1 MPRMVVPF
9 EPRTETENGG
19 GDAVLAVA
27 PEEFRKIIE
36 SNQHLLEYLL
46 RLPID
51 KLGLPKYIDKP
62 SRKLGDDKTPNY
74 IYPSTDKG
82 VFVHILYSPT
92 DSRNSYIPVEPSS
105 TRDFTPL
112 VKEVEQKL
120 LDLRGNL
127 AQFVAS
133 DDRKQQLLQWVSSVT
148 GVAGEQQSAEI
159 IPPDSDGKTKKAK
172 PSRVKKLLLSRHEL
186 EALTYLYMREKYGL
200 GALQPL
206 IADPYIEDIS
216 CSGTGHVFIEHK
228 IFKALKSAVVFD
240 EADDLDQFVLW
251 LSERIKKPITFRN
264 PISDA
269 TLPDGSRINMVYGS
283 HISKRGS
290 NFTIRK
296 FAGVPTSIF
305 ELVDFGSINYLMLAY
320 LSLAIGNGM
329 NVFVSGETASGKTT
343 LLNALTAFIHPLAKV
358 VTIED
363 TPELQ
368 VPHKNWIREVVQTTK
383 TDDKS
388 NAVNMF
394 DLLRAALRQRP
405 NQIIVGEIRGPEGNV
420 AFQAMQTGHAVM
432 ATFHAASV
440 EKLIQRITGNPIS
453 VPKTYVDNLN
463 VVILTSAV
471 KLPNGK
477 MGRRVLGINEIVS
490 YDSSFDAFT
499 FIESFHW
506 NEINDTF
513 EFPGYMTSEILENR
527 IAPKFGAANKN
538 KHWIYS
544 ELNRRAKIL
553 EKLHKEQK
561 ITDFYAVLDVLS
573 KAQRQGLF

>member
-1 MPRMVVPF
+1 MPF
-9 EPRTETENGG
+9 EGIEHPASGRMTETALLN
-19 GDAVLAVA
+19 AV
-27 PEEFRKIIE
+27 PDDFRDVIG
-36 SNQHLLEYLL
+36 NNPHLLEYLL
-46 RLPID
+46 RLRLD
-51 KLGLPKYIDKP
+51 ELGIPKYLNKI
-62 SRKLGDDKTPNY
+62 SRNLGDDKKPNY
-74 IYPSTDKG
+74 IYPSNDEG
-82 VFVHILYSPT
+82 VFVHILFNTT
-92 DSRNSYIPVEPSS
+92 DSRHSYIPIEPSS
-105 TRDFTPL
+105 TRDFMPL
-112 VKEVEQKL
+112 VRSVEHKL
-120 LDLRGNL
+120 LELRSELSN
-127 AQFVAS
+127 VVTS
-133 DDRKQQLLQWVSSVT
+133 DNRQEQLLEWIFSVT
-148 GVAGEQQSAEI
+148 TSPGRQELPNRNPGIRSRRR
-159 IPPDSDGKTKKAK
+159 KATGF
-172 PSRVKKLLLSRHEL
+172 KKL
-186 EALTYLYMREKYGL
+186 ALTRQEMDGLRYLYMRDKYGL

-206 IADPYIEDIS
+206 IADPNIEDIS
-216 CSGTGHVFIEHK
+216 CSGLGHVFIEHK
-228 IFKALKSAVVFD
+228 VFKALKSALVFED
-240 EADDLDQFVLW
+240 IDDLDQFVLW
-251 LSERIKKPITFRN
+251 LAERIKKPITFRN

-269 TLPDGSRINMVYGS
+269 TLPDGSRINMVFGKN
-283 HISKRGS
+283 ISKRGS

-343 LLNALTAFIHPLAKV
+343 LLNAVTAFIHPLAKV

-463 VVILTSAV
+463 IVLLTSMV

-499 FIESFHW
+499 FIEVFHW

-527 IAPKFGAANKN
+527 IAPKFGVANRN

-553 EKLHKEQK
+553 EKLHKEQG
-561 ITDFYAVLDVLS
+561 ITDFYAILDVLS
-573 KAQRQGLF
+573 KAQREGLF

>member
-1 MPRMVVPF
+1 MPRMVMPFDSLDAAAPKMTAGELLNAVPDDF
-9 EPRTETENGG
+9 KKVIDTY
-19 GDAVLAVA
+19 
-27 PEEFRKIIE
+27 
-36 SNQHLLEYLL
+36 QHLLEYLL
-46 RLPID
+46 RLPLHKVGI
-51 KLGLPKYIDKP
+51 PKYYPKI
-62 SRKLGDDKTPNY
+62 SRKLGDDKQPNY
-74 IYPSTDKG
+74 IYPSQDEG
-82 VFVHILYSPT
+82 VFVHILFHPT
-92 DSRNSYIPVEPSS
+92 DSRHSYIPVEPSS
-105 TRDFTPL
+105 TKDFTPL
-112 VKEVEQKL
+112 VKAVEHAL
-120 LDLRGNL
+120 LELRGKL
-127 AQFVAS
+127 GALVTGE
-133 DDRKQQLLQWVSSVT
+133 DRKQQLLDWVTAVT
-148 GVAGEQQSAEI
+148 TTVGRQDADEAGTGKRRRKK
-159 IPPDSDGKTKKAK
+159 IPK
-172 PSRVKKLLLSRHEL
+172 VKKLV
-186 EALTYLYMREKYGL
+186 LTKQEIEGVRYLYMRDKYGL
-200 GALQPL
+200 GALQTL
-206 IADPYIEDIS
+206 IADPNIEDIS
-216 CSGTGHVFIEHK
+216 CSGLGNVFIEHK
-228 IFKALKSAVVFD
+228 VFKSLKSAVVFED
-240 EADDLDQFVLW
+240 VDDLDAFVLW
-251 LSERIKKPITFRN
+251 LAERIKKPITFRN

-269 TLPDGSRINMVYGS
+269 TLPDGSRINMVFGKQ
-283 HISKRGS
+283 ISKRGS

-296 FAGVPTSIF
+296 FAGTPTSIF
-305 ELVDFGSINYLMLAY
+305 ELVDFGSISYLMLAY

-343 LLNALTAFIHPLAKV
+343 LLNAVTAFIHPLAKV

-383 TDDKS
+383 IDDKS

-463 VVILTSAV
+463 VVILTSMV

-490 YDSSFDAFT
+490 YDSSLDAFT
-499 FIESFHW
+499 FIEAFHW

-527 IAPKFGAANKN
+527 IAPKFGVANLN

-553 EKLHKEQK
+553 EILHKKQG

-573 KAQRQGLF
+573 KAQREGLF